1 MNHLL
6 VYPSEKLKKIETA
19 NSYTFPPVFIGLHD
33 FVDHGDVF
41 ESFPLVLPNLVGI
54 AAFLGA
60 ESVDVEHHFYC
71 WVGYQSKVNL
81 LSLPDHDLQNPLQGC
96 VVTGLVMYRSTRYT
110 FNLVRTASRL
120 SGPRQ
125 VPTF

>member
-1 MNHLL
+1 MYLL

-41 ESFPLVLPNLVGI
+41 ESFALVLPNLVGI

-60 ESVDVEHHFYC
+60 ESVDVQHHFYC
-71 WVGYQSKVNL
+71 WG
-81 LSLPDHDLQNPLQGC
+81 
-96 VVTGLVMYRSTRYT
+96 ST
-110 FNLVRTASRL
+110 S
-120 SGPRQ
+120 PR
-125 VPTF
+125 